1 MSLIPLTKLSEK
13 GITYS
18 RNYIDRLIK
27 AGAFPAPVYLSPR
40 RRAFVE
46 SEIDAWI
53 RARVEG
59 RDKEAA

>member
-1 MSLIPLTKLSEK
+1 MSLIPLSKLPEK
-13 GITYS
+13 GILYS

-27 AGAFPAPVYLSPR
+27 SGSFPAPVYLSPR

-53 RARVEG
+53 KARIDC